1 MAIVASISRLAGTL
15 IDLLQT
21 RLELATVELEEGTLR
36 LFAYLFLALVALFC
50 LAMTLL
56 LGTVLVVVIF
66 WDTHRIPVL
75 ISLMAAFSVTGIV
88 IGLGIRNNYRRKP
101 KILSYTLLELRKD
114 IERLKPEQ
122 SNDGSAAP

>member
-1 MAIVASISRLAGTL
+1 
-15 IDLLQT
+15 
-21 RLELATVELEEGTLR
+21 
-36 LFAYLFLALVALFC
+36 
-50 LAMTLL
+50 MTLL